1 MVRCTVRGKTAKK
14 NEMKSFNTEKKRNQT
29 SQHNHHIIYQ

>member
-14 NEMKSFNTEKKRNQT
+14 NEMKSFNTEKKEIKQAN
-29 SQHNHHIIYQ
+29 IIII